1 MDSVDK
7 RKSASYSMGKQKR
20 EAHFV
25 NDKKLL
31 HVPGAGKYDIAAAD
45 KVKQP
50 LWSMPG
56 DERFKTRGPGGPG
69 PGNYEHPVFTAI
81 GPKYTTRI
89 KHFHDP

>member
-31 HVPGAGKYDIAAAD
+31 HVPGAGKYDVAATD

-56 DERFKTRGPGGPG
+56 D
-69 PGNYEHPVFTAI
+69 
-81 GPKYTTRI
+81 
-89 KHFHDP
+89 